1 MTKKSNIISIRFTDE
16 ELESLQKLMADHAID
31 NLSEM
36 IRLIIKD
43 YSEIKSNDPYSQKI
57 ILKVPLT
64 LYSNVEDILAS
75 GLFNN
80 PDEIFLESFNYWL
93 TKVLPNQINDLKR
106 LNVQLKELLKN
117 VKENNDY
124 RINLKDFNKKI
135 KG

>member
-16 ELESLQKLMADHAID
+16 ELEALQKLMADNEID

-64 LYSNVEDILAS
+64 LYSNIEDILAS
-75 GLFNN
+75 GLFNT
-80 PDEIFLESFNYWL
+80 PDEILLASFTYWL
-93 TKVLPNQINDLKR
+93 TNVLPNEINNLKG
-106 LNVQLKELLKN
+106 LNTQLKELLKN
-117 VKENNDY
+117 VKETNDY

>member
-1 MTKKSNIISIRFTDE
+1 MTKKSKIISIRFTDV
-16 ELESLQKLMADHAID
+16 ELESVQKLMADHEID

-43 YSEIKSNDPYSQKI
+43 YSEIKNNDPYSQKI

-64 LYSNVEDILAS
+64 LYSKIEDVLAS

-80 PDEIFLESFNYWL
+80 PDEIFLASFTYWL
-93 TKVLPNQINDLKR
+93 TKVLPNEINDLKG
-106 LNVQLKELLKN
+106 LNDQLKELLKN
-117 VKENNDY
+117 VKENNDF
-124 RINLKDFNKKI
+124 RTNLKDFNKKI

>member
-1 MTKKSNIISIRFTDE
+1 MTKKSKIISIRFTDV
-16 ELESLQKLMADHAID
+16 ELESVQKLMADHEID

-43 YSEIKSNDPYSQKI
+43 YSEIKNNDPYSQKI

-64 LYSNVEDILAS
+64 LYSKIEDVLAS

-80 PDEIFLESFNYWL
+80 PDEIFLASFTYWL
-93 TKVLPNQINDLKR
+93 TKVLPNEINDLKG
-106 LNVQLKELLKN
+106 LNEQLKELLKN
-117 VKENNDY
+117 VKENNDF
-124 RINLKDFNKKI
+124 RTNLKDFNKKI